1 MSAPDPLSLT
11 DAPSDV
17 ERAVREILSD
27 LRARGDAALR
37 ELTLRFDR
45 VDRASPRFTPRE
57 IAEAVGTLSDEIRQ
71 TLEAAHQ
78 RIAAFARAQR
88 EALRAVDIELG
99 EGVRVGHRFL
109 PVASAGCYVP
119 GGRYPLPSTALM
131 TIVPARVAGVPR
143 IVACSPPGP
152 DGAVHPLTAA
162 AMILAGAQEIYCMGG
177 AQAIGAL
184 AYGTESVE
192 PVDVIV
198 GPGNR
203 YVVEAKR
210 QVFGRV
216 GIDLLA
222 GPTEVCIIG
231 DHTADPAT
239 VAADLLAQAEH
250 DVDAKAVLL
259 TTDATVAEAVRRQVE
274 DGLRRLPTATVAR
287 TSWTRHG
294 EVIVVGSLEEACAR
308 ANALAP
314 EHLELHVA
322 DPEPLIPRLTAYGTL
337 FIGPFAGA
345 VFGDYAA
352 GPTHVLPTGRTARF
366 SEGLWVGHFL
376 RAAPFIRLSA
386 AGAGR
391 LAPTAMR
398 FAELE
403 GLPAHHAAAGLRRLP
418 SR

>member
-1 MSAPDPLSLT
+1 LSAPDPLSLT
-11 DAPSDV
+11 DGPSDV

-45 VDRASPRFTPRE
+45 VDRASPRLTPRE
-57 IAEAVGTLSDEIRQ
+57 IAEAVGTLSDETRQ

-152 DGAVHPLTAA
+152 DGVVHPLTVA

-177 AQAIGAL
+177 VQAIGAL
-184 AYGTESVE
+184 AYGTETVP

-222 GPTEVCIIG
+222 GPTEVCIIA

-250 DVDAKAVLL
+250 DVDAIAVLL

-274 DGLRRLPTATVAR
+274 DGLRRLPTAEVAR

-294 EVIVVGSLEEACAR
+294 EVIVVGNLEEACTR

-314 EHLELHVA
+314 EHLELHVV

-391 LAPTAMR
+391 LAPVAMR

-403 GLPAHHAAAGLRRLP
+403 GLPAHRDAARKRLL
-418 SR
+418 SS